1 MQHVREYQ
9 SVCGWFYA
17 AFKGYRTQSG
27 WSVLPQT
34 SQSQP
39 WKTRMFKYYR
49 VRRKAPYIKAR
60 RALPSLPFLQ
70 RCDPVWR
77 KALSSRSC
85 RSHGSGRAGQRDI
98 AANSGA
104 LEGFLVKMRCCLRVR
119 LPTAHQMGRTGQG
132 SQQKTE
138 QRSGWIPHSV
148 NSPVVDFFVY
158 VWILEDLEPCFSS

>member
-1 MQHVREYQ
+1 MCVVSAMQHLKDIEHSLDGQ
-9 SVCGWFYA
+9 FYHKLHSLSPGKLECSNTTELSPIMEA
-17 AFKGYRTQSG
+17 
-27 WSVLPQT
+27 
-34 SQSQP
+34 
-39 WKTRMFKYYR
+39 
-49 VRRKAPYIKAR
+49 AR

-119 LPTAHQMGRTGQG
+119 LLTAHQMGRTGQG

-138 QRSGWIPHSV
+138 QRSGWIPTA
-148 NSPVVDFFVY
+148 
-158 VWILEDLEPCFSS
+158 